1 MASEEETSPDYLEDI
16 PCLSSISPA
25 IFVPTDRDFTKTP
38 PPLSED
44 PVTRLEESLK
54 ELDRHA
60 VRVEEN
66 MVWMFAR
73 EAERIRRGGALERV
87 QYDEYNRPITEDQRK
102 KVPNMMLE
110 ERILGEDEPVVLKLL
125 GDDKYRDYQ
134 DTGRTREDPRD
145 RRQRHTPAVPPTSPW
160 PAGSREYADLATLRS
175 EMFKLDVDELRQT
188 PRQAALTHILNLVK
202 WGWDEQ
208 LEGHRAAVN
217 KEKEERRADLHRQMR
232 ANPFPLATTG
242 SPASISST
250 TAATP
255 PAPSRANTSTGGD
268 AMDLDQ

>member
-1 MASEEETSPDYLEDI
+1 MASEKESNPGYLEDI
-16 PCLSSISPA
+16 PFLSSISPS

-38 PPLSED
+38 PPLSDD

-60 VRVEEN
+60 MRVEQN

-102 KVPNMMLE
+102 KVPNMVLE
-110 ERILGEDEPVVLKLL
+110 EKILGEDEPAVLKLL
-125 GDDKYRDYQ
+125 GDDKYRECQ

-145 RRQRHTPAVPPTSPW
+145 RRQRHA

-175 EMFKLDVDELRQT
+175 EIFKLEVDELRQT
-188 PRQAALTHILNLVK
+188 LRQAALMHILNLVK

-217 KEKEERRADLHRQMR
+217 KEKEERRAELHRQIR